1 MTEQKEV
8 TLEKFKSDMQLIRNG
23 KRTDLILNYWAKEGE
38 EDWNFASFNIGY
50 SEVDE
55 NKEVEFDGDII
66 GLEGL
71 PKQYEAGEKVLCYS
85 YNRNYSENEG
95 SFVVN
100 LIEEWSD
107 EEIYEEMYEQAIL
120 SEEENTKNTKLTVD
134 AAAKTAGWMRICS

>member
-23 KRTDLILNYWAKEGE
+23 KRTDLILNYWAKEGK

-95 SFVVN
+95 VFAVN

-107 EEIYEEMYEQAIL
+107 EDIYKELTIYG
-120 SEEENTKNTKLTVD
+120 KLYD
-134 AAAKTAGWMRICS
+134 K